1 MSKQINRQRPGDR
14 RRLAASNESLRVG
27 DSPAAPEVVPSQEA
41 AAAEPAAVEEREL
54 APADPAAQTG
64 AVEDTDQAAPQ
75 AEESAPSVPEVVP
88 SREAAAAESAAVE
101 EREPAPADPAA
112 SEPLSFLGAAEDLRK
127 AWESSVLSARNE
139 PKKWAPY
146 SVSLPQDL
154 WERLEARV
162 EADQQRY
169 GLPSLAMSHYINTA
183 LSGLPKNPRT
193 VGAIATEYVQHYGLV
208 PPAMRSSGT
217 RAHHDVIERM
227 RKLRTQLRRVA
238 RPGLLGHLQ
247 AAAVSALLDTLDEES
262 TRG

>member
-14 RRLAASNESLRVG
+14 RRLAPSKESLRVG
-27 DSPAAPEVVPSQEA
+27 DSPAVSDPAPEAVPPQEEA
-41 AAAEPAAVEEREL
+41 TAVE
-54 APADPAAQTG
+54 AT
-64 AVEDTDQAAPQ
+64 
-75 AEESAPSVPEVVP
+75 
-88 SREAAAAESAAVE
+88 AVE
-101 EREPAPADPAA
+101 EREPTPAPQGDKPEEPAA
-112 SEPLSFLGAAEDLRK
+112 SEPVSFLGRPEDLRK

-139 PKKWAPY
+139 PKKWAAY
-146 SVSLPQDL
+146 SVSLPVDL

-183 LSGLPKNPRT
+183 LSGLPKHPRT
-193 VGAIATEYVQHYGLV
+193 VGAIATEYVQNHGLV

-247 AAAVSALLDTLDEES
+247 SAAVSALLDTLDEED
-262 TRG
+262 TRA